1 MFSLNVATAL
11 QYVRRALDELTSV
24 EEIGM
29 IASPDS
35 LDLETMVEGAM
46 VEAAVRVHENASVLY
61 LDGQRGWDGE
71 QFYVEGDDEG
81 VAVILKATVPMV
93 RVVSIKASD
102 SDYTIT
108 EFLPEDSAEARKQK
122 NKYTR
127 GTYDD
132 PRAVLNKVN
141 NQEDSG
147 SDHTPCITYYSMREE
162 GELPEFIYEYVPYP
176 EINETEMEICPR
188 LEYAVLNEITAMVLE
203 SLGEMEKAKMHRERY
218 AHYMQKR

>member
-46 VEAAVRVHENASVLY
+46 VEAAVRVHENANVLY
-61 LDGQRGWDGE
+61 LDGKMGYDGE
-71 QFYVEGDDEG
+71 DFSLEGDDEG
-81 VAVILKATVPMV
+81 VGVKLKATVPMV

-162 GELPEFIYEYVPYP
+162 GELPEFTYEYVPYP

>member
-46 VEAAVRVHENASVLY
+46 VEAAVRVHENANKLY
-61 LDGQRGWDGE
+61 LDGERGVLDTDYKVKLASDNSVVLE
-71 QFYVEGDDEG
+71 AQEM
-81 VAVILKATVPMV
+81 MV
-93 RVVSIKASD
+93 RVLSVKASD
-102 SDYTIT
+102 SDVIIT

-122 NKYTR
+122 NEYVR

-132 PRAVLNKVN
+132 PRAVLNKVWAG
-141 NQEDSG
+141 DYL
-147 SDHTPCITYYSMREE
+147 PIITYYSAKDA
-162 GELPEFIYEYVPYP
+162 LPQFVYEFIPYP
-176 EINETEMEICPR
+176 EMIEREIKICSR
-188 LEYAVLNEITAMVLE
+188 LEFAVLNEITAMVFE
-203 SLGEMEKAKMHRERY
+203 SLGEGERAQVHRARY
-218 AHYMQKR
+218 AHYMQKQ

>member
-46 VEAAVRVHENASVLY
+46 VEAAVRVHENANVLY
-61 LDGQRGWDGE
+61 LDGQMGWEGD
-71 QFYVEGDDEG
+71 QFTAEGDDEG
-81 VAVILKATVPMV
+81 VGVKLKATVPMV

-162 GELPEFIYEYVPYP
+162 GELPEFTYEYVPYP

>member
-46 VEAAVRVHENASVLY
+46 VEAAVRVHENANVLY
-61 LDGQRGWDGE
+61 LDGQMGWEGD
-71 QFYVEGDDEG
+71 QFTAEGDDEG
-81 VAVILKATVPMV
+81 VGVKLKATVPMV

-141 NQEDSG
+141 NQEESG

-162 GELPEFIYEYVPYP
+162 GELPEFTYEYVPYP

>member
-46 VEAAVRVHENASVLY
+46 VEAAVRVHENANVLY
-61 LDGQRGWDGE
+61 LDGEKGALDTDYSAQL
-71 QFYVEGDDEG
+71 VTGDT
-81 VAVILKATVPMV
+81 AVKLTALVKMV
-93 RVVSIKASD
+93 RVVSVKASD
-102 SDYTIT
+102 SDIVIT

-122 NKYTR
+122 NEFVR

-132 PRAVLNKVN
+132 PRAVLNKVW
-141 NQEDSG
+141 EG
-147 SDHTPCITYYSMREE
+147 DHKPVITYYTAQ
-162 GELPEFIYEYVPYP
+162 GTLPTFTYEYIPYP
-176 EINETEMEICPR
+176 EVVETEIEICPR
-188 LEYAVLNEITAMVLE
+188 LEYAVLNEITAMVFE